1 MHPSFGP
8 ASRWHRPPPLSPLC
22 SRPHS
27 ALTARPLS
35 ARDRFVRH
43 PFACDTLSQRAS
55 CDTLSRATPF
65 RSALRT
71 LACLP
76 SSGWARCCVRFGV
89 ARWFWRQFS
98 PRPVVALLHHRD
110 AAVAV
115 AHRHHRRRTR
125 APPPSPPPPLP
136 SVPPLPL
143 PPPPSPLVPLRPPR
157 CRSSR
162 SRSTALMIPMPPA
175 AALAVNRNFAPPPP
189 VAVCPS
195 AGDSRPRGRHG
206 FQENDYSGAAPLQVA
221 RASEPSV
228 GAPRTQRAAPAR
240 RQGPA
245 PLRRGH
251 IMFSTQANSTAS
263 SRAGT
268 SAMLK
273 TCQTCSVSPPRLA
286 AAAAFP
292 IGRSRMSMM
301 PPTCSAVPPHLPI
314 SFVGN
319 GRTSARTF
327 RSLCS
332 TTDALGQ
339 SPLALFE
346 SASARGGRRTGTGP
360 DYQCF
365 CPRLRSSINA
375 RGKATA
381 PSVDDSVTVRCP
393 SLVRNSL
400 PSSPRFTLSPPV

>member
-1 MHPSFGP
+1 MSTSTNQKPMWQVSFGQATGRCHVATSTLTFLDTSAPLRKCTRRLDRPHGGTARRRCRRSARGLTAPPMHPSFGP
-8 ASRWHRPPPLSPLC
+8 ASRWHRPPPLSPPC

-27 ALTARPLS
+27 ARAARPLS

-157 CRSSR
+157 CRPSR

-175 AALAVNRNFAPPPP
+175 AALAVNRNFSPTPP

-245 PLRRGH
+245 PLRRGRAA
-251 IMFSTQANSTAS
+251 FQATVHE
-263 SRAGT
+263 RP
-268 SAMLK
+268 
-273 TCQTCSVSPPRLA
+273 PPRWW
-286 AAAAFP
+286 
-292 IGRSRMSMM
+292 
-301 PPTCSAVPPHLPI
+301 
-314 SFVGN
+314 
-319 GRTSARTF
+319 
-327 RSLCS
+327 
-332 TTDALGQ
+332 
-339 SPLALFE
+339 
-346 SASARGGRRTGTGP
+346 
-360 DYQCF
+360 
-365 CPRLRSSINA
+365 
-375 RGKATA
+375 
-381 PSVDDSVTVRCP
+381 
-393 SLVRNSL
+393 
-400 PSSPRFTLSPPV
+400 